1 MTLIVFGVTTQQIL
15 AVELTMYLHSNKINF
30 NLRTSYAFAKVL
42 QLSASIVNSH
52 NGVEGRSDVPFQVP
66 IQIGN

>member
-42 QLSASIVNSH
+42 LDKQIIILFITFYK
-52 NGVEGRSDVPFQVP
+52 GRTDETDEHCCW
-66 IQIGN
+66 